1 MSIGAINAAIITGN
15 PPNAWV
21 DRLREFWTQVRMDLG
36 PAQALDALNARITK
50 AVGGA
55 AKLRL
60 WQRRSRPSPR
70 CDAMIRSRAVP
81 AAEPGCGDFRLPH
94 ADVCAIASENARVTS
109 EAFVAWSSC
118 RRIV

>member
-1 MSIGAINAAIITGN
+1 
-15 PPNAWV
+15 
-21 DRLREFWTQVRMDLG
+21 
-36 PAQALDALNARITK
+36 
-50 AVGGA
+50 
-55 AKLRL
+55 
-60 WQRRSRPSPR
+60 
-70 CDAMIRSRAVP
+70 MIRSRAVP